1 MLELKTISQGYDD
14 TGNTMGD
21 KCAPALFQGNPVCAI
36 AVTGEEGILDTLS
49 IGFHDRPGL
58 LYDNESK
65 AFWYHLARTDNEN
78 DVKAAVSEIY
88 RRYAIAGIG
97 HSAVKDSWHDDKEF
111 TRFIAPAFRKGTRFI
126 MLLAPKDVKDDPL
139 ATNEMRHPVDKK
151 KEAALR
157 RNAARAATHAAQAAE
172 DTMQVSGNGGTDG
185 IQEG

>member
-157 RNAARAATHAAQAAE
+157 RNAARAATHAAQAAG